1 MKTIQGGD
9 FLSEKMSEV
18 YEAYDMEIL
27 GAVRGR
33 GSMILKTDQGIRQ
46 ISPFDGSEERLEQE
60 REFKENLYETGFHH
74 IDCCVPNR
82 EGELITCDRYGNPY
96 VMREYF
102 EGRECNPGS
111 ICDLNQAAANLA
123 IFHIRG
129 RELYAKE
136 GRTYAYREPG
146 NFRRKTQEMKKIRS
160 FISKRPTKND
170 FELLYIEAYDAFYRQ
185 AIDCQAMMDACDRTN
200 IAGHIGYCHG
210 AYNYHSVLFCGGYLA
225 TVNFDRFH
233 VGYQLIDLYQ
243 FIRKVMEKNNYNFDM
258 AVKIIEEYDRILS
271 LTREDYRYIYILY
284 SYPEK
289 FWKVSNRYMNSRK
302 CWISPANLEKLSK
315 LITDEQ
321 EKQKF
326 LSDFCNHYG
335 FTS

>member
-1 MKTIQGGD
+1 M
-9 FLSEKMSEV
+9 SEKMSEV

-33 GSMILKTDQGIRQ
+33 GSMILKTDRGIRQ
-46 ISPFDGSEERLEQE
+46 ISPFDGSEGRLEQE

-74 IDCCVPNR
+74 IDRCVPNR

-258 AVKIIEEYDRILS
+258 AVKIIEEYDRILP

>member
-1 MKTIQGGD
+1 M
-9 FLSEKMSEV
+9 SEKMSEV

-33 GSMILKTDQGIRQ
+33 GSMILKTDRGIRQ

-102 EGRECNPGS
+102 EGRECNSGS

-123 IFHIRG
+123 VFHIRG
-129 RELYAKE
+129 REQYAEE

-258 AVKIIEEYDRILS
+258 AVKIIEEYDRILP

-302 CWISPANLEKLSK
+302 CWISPAKLEKLSK

>member
-1 MKTIQGGD
+1 M
-9 FLSEKMSEV
+9 SEKMSEV

-200 IAGHIGYCHG
+200 TVGHIGYCHG

-258 AVKIIEEYDRILS
+258 AVKIIEEYDRILP
-271 LTREDYRYIYILY
+271 LTGEDYRYIYILY

>member
-1 MKTIQGGD
+1 M
-9 FLSEKMSEV
+9 SEKMSEV

-74 IDCCVPNR
+74 IDRCVPNR

-243 FIRKVMEKNNYNFDM
+243 FIRKVMEKNNYNFNM
-258 AVKIIEEYDRILS
+258 AVKIIEEYDRILP

-326 LSDFCNHYG
+326 LSDFCHHYG

>member
-1 MKTIQGGD
+1 M
-9 FLSEKMSEV
+9 SEKMSEV

-74 IDCCVPNR
+74 IDRCVPNR

-243 FIRKVMEKNNYNFDM
+243 FIRKVMEKNNYST
-258 AVKIIEEYDRILS
+258 VY
-271 LTREDYRYIYILY
+271 
-284 SYPEK
+284 
-289 FWKVSNRYMNSRK
+289 
-302 CWISPANLEKLSK
+302 
-315 LITDEQ
+315 
-321 EKQKF
+321 
-326 LSDFCNHYG
+326 
-335 FTS
+335 

>member
-1 MKTIQGGD
+1 
-9 FLSEKMSEV
+9 
-18 YEAYDMEIL
+18 
-27 GAVRGR
+27 
-33 GSMILKTDQGIRQ
+33 
-46 ISPFDGSEERLEQE
+46 
-60 REFKENLYETGFHH
+60 
-74 IDCCVPNR
+74 
-82 EGELITCDRYGNPY
+82 
-96 VMREYF
+96 
-102 EGRECNPGS
+102 
-111 ICDLNQAAANLA
+111 
-123 IFHIRG
+123 
-129 RELYAKE
+129 
-136 GRTYAYREPG
+136 
-146 NFRRKTQEMKKIRS
+146 MKKIRS
-160 FISKRPTKND
+160 FISKRPTKTD

-243 FIRKVMEKNNYNFDM
+243 FIRKVMEKNNYNFNM
-258 AVKIIEEYDRILS
+258 AVKIIEEYDRILP
-271 LTREDYRYIYILY
+271 LTGEDYRYIYILY

>member
-1 MKTIQGGD
+1 M
-9 FLSEKMSEV
+9 SEKMSEV

-74 IDCCVPNR
+74 IDRCVPNR
-82 EGELITCDRYGNPY
+82 EDELITCDRYGNPY

-111 ICDLNQAAANLA
+111 IYDLNQAAANLA
-123 IFHIRG
+123 VFHIRG

-210 AYNYHSVLFCGGYLA
+210 TYNYHSVLFCSGYLA

-258 AVKIIEEYDRILS
+258 AVKIIEEYDRILP

>member
-1 MKTIQGGD
+1 M
-9 FLSEKMSEV
+9 SEKMSEV

-74 IDCCVPNR
+74 IDRCVPNR
-82 EGELITCDRYGNPY
+82 EDELITCDRYGNPY

-111 ICDLNQAAANLA
+111 IYDLNQAAANLA
-123 IFHIRG
+123 VFHIRG

-210 AYNYHSVLFCGGYLA
+210 TYNYHSVLFCGGYLA

-258 AVKIIEEYDRILS
+258 AVKIIEEYDRILP

>member
-1 MKTIQGGD
+1 M
-9 FLSEKMSEV
+9 SEKMSEV

-33 GSMILKTDQGIRQ
+33 GSMILKTDRGIRQ

-102 EGRECNPGS
+102 EGRECNSGS

-123 IFHIRG
+123 VFHIRG

-210 AYNYHSVLFCGGYLA
+210 AYNYHSVLFCGGLLDS
-225 TVNFDRFH
+225 TVGIWR
-233 VGYQLIDLYQ
+233 L
-243 FIRKVMEKNNYNFDM
+243 
-258 AVKIIEEYDRILS
+258 
-271 LTREDYRYIYILY
+271 
-284 SYPEK
+284 
-289 FWKVSNRYMNSRK
+289 
-302 CWISPANLEKLSK
+302 
-315 LITDEQ
+315 
-321 EKQKF
+321 
-326 LSDFCNHYG
+326 
-335 FTS
+335 

>member
-1 MKTIQGGD
+1 M
-9 FLSEKMSEV
+9 SEKMSEV

-33 GSMILKTDQGIRQ
+33 GSMILKTDRGIRQ

-102 EGRECNPGS
+102 EGRECNSGS

-123 IFHIRG
+123 VFHIRG

-200 IAGHIGYCHG
+200 IARHIGYCHG

-243 FIRKVMEKNNYNFDM
+243 FIRKVMEKNNYNFNM
-258 AVKIIEEYDRILS
+258 AVKIIEEYDRILP
-271 LTREDYRYIYILY
+271 LTIEDYRYIYILY

>member
-1 MKTIQGGD
+1 M
-9 FLSEKMSEV
+9 SEKMSEV

-74 IDCCVPNR
+74 IDRCVPNR
-82 EGELITCDRYGNPY
+82 EDELITCDRYGNPY

-111 ICDLNQAAANLA
+111 IYDLNQAAANLA
-123 IFHIRG
+123 VFHIRG

-170 FELLYIEAYDAFYRQ
+170 FELLYIEAYDTFYRQ

-210 AYNYHSVLFCGGYLA
+210 TYNYHSVLFCSGYLA

-258 AVKIIEEYDRILS
+258 AVKIIEEYDRILP

>member
-1 MKTIQGGD
+1 M
-9 FLSEKMSEV
+9 SEKMSEV

-33 GSMILKTDQGIRQ
+33 GSMILKTDRGIRQ

-102 EGRECNPGS
+102 EGRECNSGS

-123 IFHIRG
+123 VFHIRG

-160 FISKRPTKND
+160 FISKRRND

-258 AVKIIEEYDRILS
+258 AVKIIEEYDRILP

>member
-1 MKTIQGGD
+1 M
-9 FLSEKMSEV
+9 SEKMSEV

-33 GSMILKTDQGIRQ
+33 GSMILKTDRGIRQ
-46 ISPFDGSEERLEQE
+46 ISPFNGSEERLEQE

-74 IDCCVPNR
+74 IDRCVPNR
-82 EGELITCDRYGNPY
+82 EGELITCDHYGNPY

-258 AVKIIEEYDRILS
+258 AVKIIEEYDRILP

>member
-1 MKTIQGGD
+1 M
-9 FLSEKMSEV
+9 SEKMSEV

-33 GSMILKTDQGIRQ
+33 GSMILKTDRGIRQ

-102 EGRECNPGS
+102 EGRECNLGS

-258 AVKIIEEYDRILS
+258 AVKIIEEYDRILP

>member
-1 MKTIQGGD
+1 M
-9 FLSEKMSEV
+9 SEKMSEV

-46 ISPFDGSEERLEQE
+46 ISPFDGSEERLDQE

-74 IDCCVPNR
+74 IDRCVPNR

-243 FIRKVMEKNNYNFDM
+243 FIRKVMEKNNYNFNM
-258 AVKIIEEYDRILS
+258 AVKIIEEYDRILP
-271 LTREDYRYIYILY
+271 LTGEDYRYIYILY
-284 SYPEK
+284 SYPET

>member
-1 MKTIQGGD
+1 M
-9 FLSEKMSEV
+9 SEKMSEV

-74 IDCCVPNR
+74 IDRCVPNR

-200 IAGHIGYCHG
+200 IAEHIGYCHG

-243 FIRKVMEKNNYNFDM
+243 FIRKVMEKNNYNFNM
-258 AVKIIEEYDRILS
+258 AVKIIEEYDRILP
-271 LTREDYRYIYILY
+271 LTEEDYRYIYILY

>member
-1 MKTIQGGD
+1 M
-9 FLSEKMSEV
+9 SEKMSEV

-200 IAGHIGYCHG
+200 IVGHIGYCHG

-258 AVKIIEEYDRILS
+258 AVKIIEEYDRILP

>member
-1 MKTIQGGD
+1 M
-9 FLSEKMSEV
+9 SEKMSEV

-258 AVKIIEEYDRILS
+258 AVKIIEEYDRILP
-271 LTREDYRYIYILY
+271 LTGEDYRYINILY

>member
-1 MKTIQGGD
+1 M
-9 FLSEKMSEV
+9 SEKMSEV

-74 IDCCVPNR
+74 IDRCVPNR

-111 ICDLNQAAANLA
+111 IYDLNQAAANLA
-123 IFHIRG
+123 VFHIRG

-200 IAGHIGYCHG
+200 IAGRIGYCHG
-210 AYNYHSVLFCGGYLA
+210 TYNYHSVLFCSGYLA

-258 AVKIIEEYDRILS
+258 AVKIIEEYDRILP

-289 FWKVSNRYMNSRK
+289 FWKISNRYMNSRK

-321 EKQKF
+321 EKQEF

>member
-1 MKTIQGGD
+1 M
-9 FLSEKMSEV
+9 SEKMSEV

-33 GSMILKTDQGIRQ
+33 GSMILKTDRGIRQ

-102 EGRECNPGS
+102 EGRECNSGS

-123 IFHIRG
+123 VFHIRG

-185 AIDCQAMMDACDRTN
+185 AIDCQAMMDSCDRTN

-258 AVKIIEEYDRILS
+258 AVKIIEEYDRILP

>member
-1 MKTIQGGD
+1 M
-9 FLSEKMSEV
+9 SEKMSEV

-33 GSMILKTDQGIRQ
+33 GSMILKTDRGIRQ

-82 EGELITCDRYGNPY
+82 EGELITCDRYGSPY

-102 EGRECNPGS
+102 EGRECNSGS

-123 IFHIRG
+123 VFHIRG

-243 FIRKVMEKNNYNFDM
+243 FIRKVMEKNNYNFNM
-258 AVKIIEEYDRILS
+258 AVKIIEEYDRILP
-271 LTREDYRYIYILY
+271 LTIEDYRYIYILY

>member
-1 MKTIQGGD
+1 M
-9 FLSEKMSEV
+9 SEKMSEV

-33 GSMILKTDQGIRQ
+33 GSMILKTDRGIRQ

-102 EGRECNPGS
+102 EGRECNSGS

-123 IFHIRG
+123 VFHIRG

-170 FELLYIEAYDAFYRQ
+170 FELLYIEAYDVFYRQ

-243 FIRKVMEKNNYNFDM
+243 FIRKVMEKNNYNFNM
-258 AVKIIEEYDRILS
+258 AVKIIEEYDRILP
-271 LTREDYRYIYILY
+271 LTIEDYRYIYILY

>member
-1 MKTIQGGD
+1 M
-9 FLSEKMSEV
+9 SEKMSEV

-74 IDCCVPNR
+74 IDRCVPNR

-210 AYNYHSVLFCGGYLA
+210 AYNYHSVVFCGGYLA

-243 FIRKVMEKNNYNFDM
+243 FIRKVMEKNNYNFNM
-258 AVKIIEEYDRILS
+258 AVKIIEEYDRILP
-271 LTREDYRYIYILY
+271 LTGEDYRYIYILY

>member
-1 MKTIQGGD
+1 M
-9 FLSEKMSEV
+9 SEKMSEV

-33 GSMILKTDQGIRQ
+33 GFMILKTDQGIRQ

-74 IDCCVPNR
+74 IDRCVPNR

-111 ICDLNQAAANLA
+111 IYDLNQAAANLA
-123 IFHIRG
+123 VFHIRG

-210 AYNYHSVLFCGGYLA
+210 TYNYHSVLFCGGYLA

-258 AVKIIEEYDRILS
+258 AVKIIEEYDRILP

-321 EKQKF
+321 EKRKF

>member
-1 MKTIQGGD
+1 M
-9 FLSEKMSEV
+9 SEKMSEV

-74 IDCCVPNR
+74 IDRCVPNR

-258 AVKIIEEYDRILS
+258 AVKIIEEYDRILP

-315 LITDEQ
+315 LITDEH